1 MEEKTQNDGKSI
13 LALILGVGL
22 LGMMGGAL
30 MGPVLPAL
38 SEKFLVGSSR
48 VGLVIT
54 VYAAATALTFS
65 LMGFLTDKYGRKKVI
80 IPALFING
88 AAGIIGALAPNFS
101 VLLIARAVQGVGI
114 AGMVPMALVL
124 IGDLY
129 RGNQKASAMG
139 SLSSTRSAGGIIAP
153 LLGGGLASLDWR
165 FAFLVYAA
173 SIPLALI
180 LWFRF
185 PFPNGDP
192 SISIRE
198 YLKPLKKAVKNHEV
212 QAVLFMNFLSFFLV
226 YTVVTFTPQRLVSTF
241 GMSEAIAG
249 AFLSVQAVATI
260 SIAIQSGR
268 LVNLAPKKYLIG
280 LGFLVSGLGFLI
292 LPTWEIISWI
302 AFSLIIFGLGRGL
315 YQPQVNTLVTDVAP
329 KGRLGGIA
337 SVNNIARY
345 AGQMVAPFF
354 LGIVKTFTSFSVVF
368 RISGLIGIAMG
379 IGTLSFVISGILNS

>member
-1 MEEKTQNDGKSI
+1 
-13 LALILGVGL
+13 
-22 LGMMGGAL
+22 

-38 SEKFLVGSSR
+38 SERFLVGSGR

-54 VYAAATALTFS
+54 VYAAATALSFP
-65 LMGFLTDKYGRKKVI
+65 LMGFLTDKYGRKEVL
-80 IPALFING
+80 IPTLFING
-88 AAGIIGALAPNFS
+88 FAGIICALAPTFS
-101 VLLIARAVQGVGI
+101 ILLLARAFQGVGI
-114 AGMVPMALVL
+114 AGMAPMALVL

-129 RGNQKASAMG
+129 GGSEKASAMG

-153 LLGGGLASLDWR
+153 LLGGSLASLDWR
-165 FAFLVYAA
+165 FAFLVYTS

-180 LWFRF
+180 LWLKF
-185 PFPNGDP
+185 PFPDGDS
-192 SISIRE
+192 SISIGE
-198 YLKPLKKAVKNHEV
+198 YLKPLKKAVKNPEV

-226 YTVVTFTPQRLVSTF
+226 YTVVTFIPQRLVGTF

-260 SIAIQSGR
+260 SIAIQSGK
-268 LVNLAPKKYLIG
+268 LVKLAPKKYLIG

-292 LPTWEIISWI
+292 LPGRQIISWI

-315 YQPQVNTLVTDVAP
+315 YQPQINTLVTDVAP

-345 AGQMVAPFF
+345 VGQMSAPFV
-354 LGIVKTFTSFSVVF
+354 LGIIKTVTNFSVVF
-368 RISGLIGIAMG
+368 MISGLIGMVMG
-379 IGTLSFVISGILNS
+379 IGTLLLVIRSA